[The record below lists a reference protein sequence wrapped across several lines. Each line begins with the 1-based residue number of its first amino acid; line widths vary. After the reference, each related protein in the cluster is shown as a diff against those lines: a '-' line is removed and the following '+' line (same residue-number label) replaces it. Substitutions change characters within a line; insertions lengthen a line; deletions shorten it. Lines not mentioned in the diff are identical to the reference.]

1 MNIRSLYLSVPLLAF
16 VLFLTGCSGTGGSG
30 AGAGAVAAGGL
41 LEETDLGV
49 IEAALVADRLEAAE
63 ATVLAPSI
71 MASLLAETDPTATTQ
86 EITHLGRRYRAGR
99 QGGGVVVRRGA
110 AGCPVQLPAGIG
122 VSGTATIAGLGAQVT
137 RLASGGFQLTRA
149 NGESFEVALPADGG
163 QTGTITENGRT
174 WSVVF
179 GTQAGEP
186 LATLTNVRSGRI
198 LQILEDDTGAL
209 TVSVQGTPAARG
221 TWASDGTL
229 DMSEFTGQRQ
239 YRRRHGRAV

>member
-1 MNIRSLYLSVPLLAF
+1 MSTRSLSMFVPLLAL
-16 VLFLTGCSGTGGSG
+16 VVVLTGCAGTGGSG
-30 AGAGAVAAGGL
+30 SGTGTVATTGA

-63 ATVLAPSI
+63 AAVLTPSI
-71 MASLLAETDPTATTQ
+71 MASLLPETDPTATSQ

-99 QGGGVVVRRGA
+99 QGQGVVVRRGA
-110 AGCPVQLPAGIG
+110 AGCPVQIPAGIG
-122 VSGTATIAGLGAQVT
+122 ASGTATIAGLGAQVT
-137 RLASGGFQLTRA
+137 RLASGGFLLTRA
-149 NGESFEVALPADGG
+149 NGESFEVALPADGAS
-163 QTGTITENGRT
+163 TGTITENGRT

-186 LATLTNVRSGRI
+186 LATLTNLRSGRI
-198 LQILEDDTGAL
+198 LQILEDDTGTL

-221 TWASDGTL
+221 AWASDGTL
-229 DMSEFTGQRQ
+229 EVSEFAGQRQ